1 MFCIW
6 EVNWNV
12 EFYNLKLK
20 TKLLRYY
27 HESWHFN
34 YYFTRIKFPL
44 FLLFAL
50 SREDFVILFLPPG
63 CHFMGRPARLPGLC
77 FARPAPPVHT
87 CTRAWTDALAS
98 SGCYT
103 CSWDTTSQ
111 DFLFPGNISK
121 LHDSEMGAGPQ
132 KYFCTVFCK
141 QIKHS
146 F

>member
-1 MFCIW
+1 MVLVYLKFASAVIYFAVDFKYIRIILNFC
-6 EVNWNV
+6 
-12 EFYNLKLK
+12 LSS
-20 TKLLRYY
+20 T
-27 HESWHFN
+27 
-34 YYFTRIKFPL
+34 

-63 CHFMGRPARLPGLC
+63 CHFMGRPARLPDLC

-103 CSWDTTSQ
+103 CSWDTTYE
-111 DFLFPGNISK
+111 DFLFTGNISI
-121 LHDSEMGAGPQ
+121 LHASEMGAGPQ
-132 KYFCTVFCK
+132 KYFCTMFRK
-141 QIKHS
+141 PIKHS